1 MKNWLGTYWKWLA
14 VGLALIALSVAASFL
29 PLAQWIKTISGW
41 VDALGPSGVVV
52 FALIYAMATVLFMPG
67 SVLTIA
73 AGLIF
78 GVALGTLAAWSGAV
92 LGASLAFLVGRYLA
106 RSKIEEMTKSNE
118 KFQAIDEAIGKR
130 GWKIV
135 GLLRLSP
142 LIPFNASNYFYG
154 ITKVGF
160 RPYVLASAG
169 GMLPGTL
176 LYVYLG
182 AAGKAGLGGG
192 GTEQEQRSLLEYV
205 FFGAGLLVT
214 IGVTIWVSRIAKQAL
229 KKSGAAKDAAKK

>member
-1 MKNWLGTYWKWLA
+1 MNNWLSRYWKWFA
-14 VGLALIALSVAASFL
+14 VGLVLIALSVAASFL
-29 PLAQWIKTISGW
+29 PLAQWITTITGW
-41 VDALGPSGVVV
+41 VETLGPFGVVV
-52 FALIYAMATVLFMPG
+52 FALIYAVATVLFVPG
-67 SVLTIA
+67 SLLTIA

-118 KFQAIDEAIGKR
+118 NFLAIDEAIGKR

-142 LIPFNASNYFYG
+142 LIPFNLSNYFYG

-160 RPYVLASAG
+160 WPYVLASAG
-169 GMLPGTL
+169 GMFPGTL

-182 AAGKAGLGGG
+182 AAGRIGLSGGKR
-192 GTEQEQRSLLEYV
+192 QLSALEYG
-205 FFGAGLLVT
+205 FFGVGLLVT
-214 IGVTIWVSRIAKQAL
+214 IGVTIWVSRIARRAL
-229 KKSGAAKDAAKK
+229 KESGATKDDAKQ